1 MPTNPTLSQK
11 SKSDCSGNPKMN
23 SGQALQVGREF
34 IKELRGIIGS
44 IFVLIDLGRLSIGK
58 THHTC
63 PK

>member
-1 MPTNPTLSQK
+1 MPPNSTLFKK
-11 SKSDCSGNPKMN
+11 SKSDYSHNPEMN